1 MGDGE
6 TEDDRDEE
14 NERVDAI
21 DTGVGVCVGVGNKIG
36 GITLGSLVGKSE
48 GEVEGKV
55 VTDAGSIKDD
65 VAVEI
70 KEEENEFNAEEE
82 INKEDVGIE
91 EKETELLVKGEE
103 DGEEDVLAEM
113 ELYIG
118 TEVGMTVG
126 ITLLTEVGDNVGTV
140 VVVVVGGVAND
151 TEDDCER
158 ADKET
163 ALLTPASDLVEDA
176 IPLLIPGM
184 LDNVERVDDWEAKGI
199 QYGESLILLKES
211 EVEWDTEFEDLAVPV
226 FFLLLLYLFF
236 NFCAFFPLP
245 VDFPLLLISLPL
257 PLPDSCPFPF
267 RIVVSVSYCFS
278 SPLFPAALSISFK
291 ISAPLSLELTIKRVS
306 FF

>member
-1 MGDGE
+1 M
-6 TEDDRDEE
+6 
-14 NERVDAI
+14 
-21 DTGVGVCVGVGNKIG
+21 
-36 GITLGSLVGKSE
+36 
-48 GEVEGKV
+48 

-245 VDFPLLLISLPL
+245 VDFPFLLISLPL
-257 PLPDSCPFPF
+257 PLPDSF
-267 RIVVSVSYCFS
+267 
-278 SPLFPAALSISFK
+278 LF
-291 ISAPLSLELTIKRVS
+291 V
-306 FF
+306 